1 MKDWIKFYPSSSCK
15 RNKQQT
21 KIQVS
26 TRNHFWKR
34 KNTARNRAKRGW
46 SDHQKC
52 QKTCGT
58 ILRQNGLFS
67 DVGAGCIHIIFTKK
81 KQNKKYMHQKK
92 SRKKST
98 CFQQIHESNTPP
110 ENHSKFLNFPNLP
123 AFQFFVAPKI
133 IDDESNA
140 SEKSCRANIGTPSS
154 LHQLTHGFLQLHLNQ
169 KDSCGCNNGEGNI
182 WKAIPGDPNSQKIR
196 PRVLLQKSA
205 QDLFFK
211 TSKCVFYSEMWLS
224 RSFILEG
231 KIITFI
237 TKQILPLREFTML
250 TSEGWVMTWYKLLSL
265 MNTVGTYLS

>member
-1 MKDWIKFYPSSSCK
+1 MAFFRMLVRDVFTSSSPK
-15 RNKQQT
+15 KNKT
-21 KIQVS
+21 KNICNKKNPEKNQRASNRS
-26 TRNHFWKR
+26 TNP
-34 KNTARNRAKRGW
+34 TPP
-46 SDHQKC
+46 
-52 QKTCGT
+52 QKTTQSFWTFQICRRSNF
-58 ILRQNGLFS
+58 LLLP
-67 DVGAGCIHIIFTKK
+67 
-81 KQNKKYMHQKK
+81 K
-92 SRKKST
+92 SS
-98 CFQQIHESNTPP
+98 I
-110 ENHSKFLNFPNLP
+110 
-123 AFQFFVAPKI
+123 
-133 IDDESNA
+133 ESNA